1 MLSDGTHHNDIIRPT
16 LSINARRCNYI
27 PQIPKGLVI
36 VRDTREVPGGL
47 AYEFGN
53 VIPYIDKALRYGD
66 YSIKGMENLISIERK
81 TLSDF
86 YGSIGG
92 KKQEGVLNTRR
103 ERLHNEFG
111 RMRDA
116 NVEFRALVI
125 EAEEEMVMT
134 PEISYSRLN
143 PNSIYG
149 TIISFEL
156 KYNIHVYYGSRKA
169 CQVKL
174 INWFIKFWKIKKE
187 EDEGK

>member
-1 MLSDGTHHNDIIRPT
+1 MDKIIRPT
-16 LSINARRCNYI
+16 LLINPRKSGYI

-36 VRDTREVPGGL
+36 IRDTREIPGGL

-53 VIPYIDKALRYGD
+53 IVPYVDKVLRYGD
-66 YSIKGMENLISIERK
+66 YSIQGMENLISIERK

-134 PEISYSRLN
+134 PEISYSKLN

-149 TIISFEL
+149 TIASFEL
-156 KYNIHVYYGSRKA
+156 RYNIHVYYGDRKA

-174 INWFIKFWKIKKE
+174 INWFVKFWKLKKE
-187 EDEGK
+187 EDKKK